1 MKCKD
6 CEHFE
11 IGYPPMMPYDSGLAV
26 CKKHNLVCDYTSNRK
41 LNRLTCVEEAENA
54 PQNSENCREQY
65 DYNYCPCRAKGGV
78 TE

>member
-41 LNRLTCVEEAENA
+41 LNSLTCVEEAEKGEIDK
-54 PQNSENCREQY
+54 QTDMR
-65 DYNYCPCRAKGGV
+65 DITYCSSIDCPS
-78 TE
+78 